1 MLVANLGTT
10 LAEFA
15 RIGAALSLF
24 GVPIAVSAVCRRRRS
39 RIDDVDLAVGQH
51 LGGQVGF
58 TSQRAAMTGHRE
70 HCPRASAGA
79 TSAAGASAAAEPLT
93 IDLDSTICETYGL
106 AKEDRSHQGGRATI
120 LTEEA
125 GRLDHP
131 AQQGCV
137 RVPCDHR

>member
-24 GVPIAVSAVCRRRRS
+24 GVPIAVSAVRRRRRS

-93 IDLDSTICETYGL
+93 IDLDSTTQLSKVASAFL
-106 AKEDRSHQGGRATI
+106 ATTADLDLPPFVRIVMARDAGAVVI
-120 LTEEA
+120 EA
-125 GRLDHP
+125 K
-131 AQQGCV
+131 
-137 RVPCDHR
+137 